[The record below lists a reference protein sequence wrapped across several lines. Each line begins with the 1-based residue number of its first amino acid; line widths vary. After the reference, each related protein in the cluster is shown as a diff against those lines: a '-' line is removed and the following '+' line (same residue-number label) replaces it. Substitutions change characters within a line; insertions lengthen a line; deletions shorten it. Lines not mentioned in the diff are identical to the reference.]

1 MNRELLFGKN
11 RNYSTSIF
19 LFFILFV
26 ILFNS
31 ISIFVFDGIKSS
43 ENKDQYIKQ
52 SAWTWAT
59 LDLTN
64 PEDINN
70 SRFSHFSNISIEGRL
85 YNKITEDNKSGE
97 IIVIEVD
104 GNIDTRYSSVTNIN
118 GIFQINYTID
128 PSLDVYSPHII
139 KAKVQDLETDPPG
152 GEVEY
157 DDFYRI
163 NVNATSYLDVTFS
176 NKPYLPDEEFDLIGY
191 LRYNNENGNGIP
203 GESITYYWTNG
214 TYDWIPGNFLTNAAD
229 GSISEVISLPI
240 NPQSIHLF
248 LNLSYP
254 GDLPNIK
261 SSQIV
266 IGPFDI
272 FYNISCTW
280 NMLNETSEG
289 GDYTIRGQ
297 IWEKGNPSRKIYNR
311 QVNLYYEG
319 EGLIGSATTD
329 ANGNFSFIYSIPPG
343 TGNKSIRIQLVN
355 TAGLFLTN
363 ETRILI
369 TAGVP
374 ILPPG
379 FNIRPFQWFFI
390 IGLPIIIGII
400 AALGIY
406 GYFYYKKEISASRL
420 VNIPL
425 EGKIRNLKILKD
437 SGRIEEALSYLFN
450 AIYVE
455 LVGAKYGRKRKFN
468 ETIRDFAII
477 SVQDFKLDPAKIYPF
492 IQKIEQ
498 IIYAQPFKVT
508 EEEFYKTIELFSP
521 VYYQLTGYKF
531 ILNF

>member
-1 MNRELLFGKN
+1 MRFENKKKKTQFIHYLIFIILIINLGLFYSYFQFNTKKERDFGNNSLKISAIQGYLNLTNGEEIDGKLFRHNSTILIKGELTHPDPIKQNDLKNREVSIYVDGQLTPFKN
-11 RNYSTSIF
+11 NSDDKAE
-19 LFFILFV
+19 FFIEYT
-26 ILFNS
+26 
-31 ISIFVFDGIKSS
+31 IS
-43 ENKDQYIKQ
+43 
-52 SAWTWAT
+52 
-59 LDLTN
+59 LDLDVETQHLIQAN
-64 PEDINN
+64 
-70 SRFSHFSNISIEGRL
+70 
-85 YNKITEDNKSGE
+85 ITEDIGGD
-97 IIVIEVD
+97 IILL
-104 GNIDTRYSSVTNIN
+104 NNYSID
-118 GIFQINYTID
+118 
-128 PSLDVYSPHII
+128 
-139 KAKVQDLETDPPG
+139 
-152 GEVEY
+152 
-157 DDFYRI
+157 
-163 NVNATSYLDVTFS
+163 VNASSYFDVSTPLR
-176 NKPYLPDEEFDLIGY
+176 PY
-191 LRYNNENGNGIP
+191 IP
-203 GESITYYWTNG
+203 GEDYNLNGFIRYDSING
-214 TYDWIPGNFLTNAAD
+214 TPISNELINYNWYNSTYSWTTNSFLSGVD
-229 GSISEVISLPI
+229 GSLQNIQIPLDLYSTTI
-240 NPQSIHLF
+240 N
-248 LNLSYP
+248 LNLTFP
-254 GDLPNIK
+254 EIPNEVEFSEYNILN
-261 SSQIV
+261 IE
-266 IGPFDI
+266 I
-272 FYNISCTW
+272 FRNISCTW
-280 NMLNETSEG
+280 NILNETSEG
-289 GDYTIRGQ
+289 EDYTIRGQ

-329 ANGNFSFIYSIPPG
+329 ANGNFSFIYSIPSG
-343 TGNKSIRIQLVN
+343 TGNRTIRIQLVN

-363 ETRILI
+363 QTQILI

-521 VYYQLTGYKF
+521 VYYQLTGYNF